1 MAPRKR
7 AAREPRRKPNT
18 GAIRFKKGRDL
29 PYEAAFP
36 IGHNEYRYDSF
47 STRQEATAHL
57 DKLTAERDDAK
68 RPRNV
73 AQGSQLVRHFL
84 PAWLPRKE
92 PFVKRKTFASYQY
105 YCELASG
112 EIGTYRLDQVDRTVA
127 EDMMIYFYKRG
138 FKNVKQMRDILAQ
151 AFDYALEEKYIIG
164 ENPFRKASVP
174 TVERRQAIALT
185 QVQRGAVLTC
195 GLIEDIPA
203 VPLAPIWHLY
213 SRLGF
218 RRGEG
223 LGVRWSDI
231 NWTEGTIRIA
241 QQYTNINS
249 ETYQETP
256 KTPKSWRVFPL
267 PADVIELLRTHQA
280 DQIKRAASNRHWQVM
295 GLVFTDENGGYIT
308 VSHIRHRWKLLKRRA
323 GIPAAVTIH
332 DLRHTAEYLMIN
344 AGVPESSR
352 MAILGH
358 STARMARHYAD
369 HAREDMP
376 ALREAIRKIGT

>member
-1 MAPRKR
+1 MAPRKK
-7 AAREPRRKPNT
+7 REPRRKPNT
-18 GAIRFKKGRDL
+18 GTIRFKKGRDL

-36 IGHNEYRYDSF
+36 LGHSEYRYDSF
-47 STRQEATAHL
+47 STRQEAAAYL
-57 DKLTAERDDAK
+57 DRLVAERDDAK
-68 RPRNV
+68 VPRNI
-73 AQGSQLVRHFL
+73 AKGSQLIRQFL

-112 EIGTYRLDQVDRTVA
+112 EIGSYRIDQVDRTVA
-127 EDMMIYFYKRG
+127 EDMFIFFFKRG

-151 AFDYALEEKYIIG
+151 AFDYALKEKFIVG
-164 ENPFRKASVP
+164 ENPFRAAAVP
-174 TVERRQAIALT
+174 AVERRQAIALT
-185 QVQRGAVLTC
+185 TAQRATMLEC
-195 GLIEDIPA
+195 GLTEDIPA

-223 LGVRWSDI
+223 LGPRWSDI
-231 NWTEGTIRIA
+231 NWTEGTIRVA
-241 QQYTNINS
+241 QQYTNVNN

-267 PADVIELLRTHQA
+267 PADVIKLLRAHQMA
-280 DQIKRAASNRHWQVM
+280 QIKRAAADPRFQLPT
-295 GLVFTDENGGYIT
+295 LVFTDEHGERIKVG
-308 VSHIRHRWKLLKRRA
+308 HIRHRWKLLKRRA
-323 GIPAAVTIH
+323 GIPEAVTIH

-352 MAILGH
+352 MALLGH

-369 HAREDMP
+369 HAREDMDE
-376 ALREAIRKIGT
+376 LRRAIEKMGS